1 MGIAERKLKE
11 KQARI
16 RQIKKSAASLF
27 QKKGFEETRMDEIA
41 KRAEISKATIYLY
54 FKSKEDLFYELVQE
68 QLTNLSQN
76 LIEIYNKEKN
86 QENAIRA
93 IMESTYSFYTDAPE
107 VYHMITQFKAR
118 ELAKVLSADKIKHLK
133 ESMRSNLK
141 YLAMTITDGV
151 EQGKFASVDPTLT
164 AVLFWNMFM
173 GIVQF
178 QENRLDV
185 GKKDYRK
192 VTVDAGIEFLLRAMK
207 KA

>member
-1 MGIAERKLKE
+1 MGIAERRQKE

-16 RQIKKSAASLF
+16 KQIKKSAASLF
-27 QKKGFEETRMDEIA
+27 QKKGFEDTTMDGIA
-41 KRAEISKATIYLY
+41 GRAEISKATIYLY

-68 QLTNLSQN
+68 QMTNLSRN
-76 LIEIYNKEKN
+76 LIEIYNKERN
-86 QENAIRA
+86 QEKAIRA
-93 IMESTYSFYTDAPE
+93 ILESTYNFYMDAPE
-107 VYHMITQFKAR
+107 VYHMITQFKER
-118 ELAKVLSADKIKHLK
+118 ELAKVLSADKIRHLK

-141 YLAMTITDGV
+141 YLAMTIKDGV
-151 EQGKFASVDPTLT
+151 DQGRFEKVDPMLT

-207 KA
+207 K

>member
-1 MGIAERKLKE
+1 MGIAERRLKE
-11 KQARI
+11 KQSRI

-27 QKKGFEETRMDEIA
+27 QKKGFEDTRMDEIA
-41 KRAEISKATIYLY
+41 NRAEISKATIYLY

-68 QLTNLSQN
+68 QLTKLSQN

-93 IMESTYSFYTDAPE
+93 MMESTYAFYTDAPE
-107 VYHMITQFKAR
+107 VYHLITQFKAR
-118 ELAKVLSADKIKHLK
+118 ELVKALSEDKIRHLK

-141 YLAMTITDGV
+141 YLAMTIKDGV
-151 EQGKFASVDPTLT
+151 AQGRFENVDPTLT

-192 VTVDAGIEFLLRAMK
+192 ITLDAGIEFLIKAMK